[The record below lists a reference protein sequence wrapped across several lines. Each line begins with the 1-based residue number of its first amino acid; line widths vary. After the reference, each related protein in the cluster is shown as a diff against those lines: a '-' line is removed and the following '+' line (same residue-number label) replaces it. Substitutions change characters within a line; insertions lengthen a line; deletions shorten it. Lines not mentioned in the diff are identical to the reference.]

1 MTEQQLFELLNTITP
16 ADAAAMCAAEARQ
29 AQLAKPPHS
38 LGRLEDISV
47 RLAGIFGT
55 ERPTLGR
62 TGVLVF
68 AADNGV
74 CAEGVSCT
82 PQSVTRE
89 QAVNMTRGLTGMST
103 LARFFGDEVIVT
115 DVGILTDTHC
125 PAVRDRKIRHGTE
138 NFAQK
143 PAMLRSEAV
152 QAISVGIETVR
163 EAKAAGLTA
172 VGIGEMGIGN
182 TTTSSAVLCA
192 LTGASVA
199 DVTGRGGGLTDEGYQ
214 KKLAVIE
221 AALALHRP
229 DANDPIDVLTK
240 VGGLDLAAMTGA
252 YLGCAAEHIP
262 AVVDGFISIVAALCA
277 VRLCPAARDYLI
289 LSHASYEI
297 GYRIAAEEL
306 RQEPCLLLE
315 MRLGE
320 GSGCPLM
327 FQIMR
332 AACAVL
338 CEMATFEEASI
349 HDGYLD
355 EIRKTDAFT
364 VARPLRIYSSAA
376 ARAARAIW
384 RSSSAAVWAGRWST
398 GRRWSRWTARIVPAL
413 KTICATARDGDLK
426 RSRPRAICPP
436 RLTVSR
442 RMQLCSLTARRPC
455 LPTRCSARTERWTKM
470 RARGA
475 RRSCSRWRGAAAI
488 WSASATI
495 SGGMGRTM
503 TRGQRNTGGSSPGSA
518 GN

>member
-1 MTEQQLFELLNTITP
+1 MR
-16 ADAAAMCAAEARQ
+16 AAEARQ
-29 AQLAKPPHS
+29 ASLAKPPHS
-38 LGRLEDISV
+38 LGRLEDLSV
-47 RLAGIFGT
+47 RLAGVFGT

-89 QAVNMTRGLTGMST
+89 QAINMTRGLTGMST
-103 LARFFGDEVIVT
+103 LARFFGDEVLVT

-125 PAVRDRKIRHGTE
+125 PAVRGRKIRYGTE
-138 NFAQK
+138 DLAVR

-163 EAKAAGLTA
+163 EAKGAGLTA

-199 DVTGRGGGLTDEGYQ
+199 DVTGRGGGLTDAGYQ
-214 KKLAVIE
+214 KKIAVIE
-221 AALALHRP
+221 TALALHRP
-229 DANDPIDVLTK
+229 DKNDPIDVLTK

-262 AVVDGFISIVAALCA
+262 ACS
-277 VRLCPAARDYLI
+277 AARDYLV

-297 GYRIAAEEL
+297 GYRLAAEEL
-306 RQEPCLLLE
+306 GQEPCLLLE

-338 CEMATFEEASI
+338 CNMATFEEASI
-349 HDGYLD
+349 NDDYLD
-355 EIRKTDAFT
+355 EIRKTDAFA
-364 VARPLRIYSSAA
+364 VDRP
-376 ARAARAIW
+376 
-384 RSSSAAVWAGRWST
+384 
-398 GRRWSRWTARIVPAL
+398 
-413 KTICATARDGDLK
+413 
-426 RSRPRAICPP
+426 
-436 RLTVSR
+436 
-442 RMQLCSLTARRPC
+442 
-455 LPTRCSARTERWTKM
+455 
-470 RARGA
+470 
-475 RRSCSRWRGAAAI
+475 
-488 WSASATI
+488 
-495 SGGMGRTM
+495 
-503 TRGQRNTGGSSPGSA
+503 
-518 GN
+518 

>member
-16 ADAAAMCAAEARQ
+16 TDAAAMCAAEVRQ
-29 AQLAKPPHS
+29 ASLAKPPHS

-74 CAEGVSCT
+74 CAEGVSCA

-138 NFAQK
+138 DLAVR
-143 PAMLRSEAV
+143 PAILRSEAV

-277 VRLCPAARDYLI
+277 VRLCPAARDYLF

-297 GYRIAAEEL
+297 
-306 RQEPCLLLE
+306 
-315 MRLGE
+315 
-320 GSGCPLM
+320 
-327 FQIMR
+327 
-332 AACAVL
+332 V
-338 CEMATFEEASI
+338 
-349 HDGYLD
+349 
-355 EIRKTDAFT
+355 
-364 VARPLRIYSSAA
+364 
-376 ARAARAIW
+376 
-384 RSSSAAVWAGRWST
+384 
-398 GRRWSRWTARIVPAL
+398 
-413 KTICATARDGDLK
+413 
-426 RSRPRAICPP
+426 
-436 RLTVSR
+436 
-442 RMQLCSLTARRPC
+442 
-455 LPTRCSARTERWTKM
+455 
-470 RARGA
+470 
-475 RRSCSRWRGAAAI
+475 
-488 WSASATI
+488 
-495 SGGMGRTM
+495 
-503 TRGQRNTGGSSPGSA
+503 
-518 GN
+518 